1 MSKKYVKILYKSP
14 IGPLSLVAD
23 DHYLFGIWIEEESDF
38 EKGLSENDV
47 TVVESHPILNQI
59 TSYLETYFK
68 GQDQDLSEM
77 PLAPVGSDFEKR
89 VWNYLRGIPFGQTV
103 TYGQIAKDL
112 QVASAQAVGGAVG
125 RNPWSILVPCHRV
138 LGAGGRLTGYAWGLE
153 KKAWL
158 LRHEGASYQ
167 ENKKKKEKKMLEF
180 IEYPKC
186 TTCKKAK
193 KELDQLGLEYKDV
206 HIVEETPSEKVILNW
221 LETSGFELKQF
232 FNTSGIKYR
241 ELGLKDKVGTLSNK
255 EVAKL
260 LASDG
265 MLLKRPILVEN
276 GLVKQIGYR
285 KTYNNL
291 DLN

>member
-1 MSKKYVKILYKSP
+1 MLYKSP
-14 IGPLSLVAD
+14 IGILSLVAD

-47 TVVESHPILNQI
+47 TLVESHPILNQI

-68 GQDQDLSEM
+68 GQDQDLSKM

-112 QVASAQAVGGAVG
+112 QIASAQAIGGAVG

-138 LGAGGRLTGYAWGLE
+138 LGAGTRLMGYASGID

-158 LRHEGASYQ
+158 LKHEGAAFQ
-167 ENKKKKEKKMLEF
+167 ENKEQKEKKMLEF

-255 EVAKL
+255 EAAKL

-276 GLVKQIGYR
+276 GVVKQIGYR
-285 KTYNNL
+285 KTYDNL
-291 DLN
+291 DLK

>member
-1 MSKKYVKILYKSP
+1 MLYKSP
-14 IGPLSLVAD
+14 IGPLSLLAD
-23 DHYLFGIWIEEESDF
+23 AHYLFGIWIEEESDF

-77 PLAPVGSDFEKR
+77 PIAPVGSDFEKR

-112 QVASAQAVGGAVG
+112 QVASAQAIGGAVG

-138 LGAGGRLTGYAWGLE
+138 LGAGRRLTGYAWGLE

-255 EVAKL
+255 EAAKL

-285 KTYNNL
+285 KSYNNL